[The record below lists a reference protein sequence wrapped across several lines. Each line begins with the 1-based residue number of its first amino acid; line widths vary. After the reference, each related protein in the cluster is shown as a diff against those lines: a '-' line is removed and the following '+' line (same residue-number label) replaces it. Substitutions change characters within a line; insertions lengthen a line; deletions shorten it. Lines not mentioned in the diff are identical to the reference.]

1 MGSSSLTKDGT
12 WGLLYWEC
20 GVLANEPPGKSQGS
34 ILNMSVFHTYVFF
47 IKNLI
52 NMYKYIL
59 INERPRFLINL
70 NIDSDILIW
79 YHMKQ
84 RITKVNLPFIGYI
97 YP

>member
-1 MGSSSLTKDGT
+1 
-12 WGLLYWEC
+12 
-20 GVLANEPPGKSQGS
+20 
-34 ILNMSVFHTYVFF
+34 
-47 IKNLI
+47 
-52 NMYKYIL
+52 MYKYIL

>member
-1 MGSSSLTKDGT
+1 MCPLQWKHGALVTG
-12 WGLLYWEC
+12 
-20 GVLANEPPGKSQGS
+20 PPGKSQGS
-34 ILNMSVFHTYVFF
+34 ILNINIFHTYVFF

-84 RITKVNLPFIGYI
+84 CITKVNPPFIGYI